1 MGFKETNYVKFTDW
15 KNQDYKLTEDIE
27 TFGIMDSDPTRYFE
41 FEDILIKAQ
50 EENDSEGME
59 KAALMFTLLSVKQLV
74 KRIPNNT
81 KVIDIQN
88 NIRLKFSNLYPT
100 LIFPVTQS
108 LKEEGYII
116 DENTTFNTDEA
127 IKYIDRVLDKGE
139 YTDTP
144 QGRRYKLLA
153 FKRMFNLGEEQKPTQ
168 ITEYKA
174 RNTLT
179 TDFSDRMN
187 VILKVLKKQGT
198 KELPA
203 TEEKNGFTVY
213 KNGNPLDDSD
223 IELFHYLIGELEEHG
238 CETEITFRRS
248 DLINNMGYRSLRGNK
263 LDNLTSSLMNLNAQA
278 IAIVDTRND
287 KIGKKLDKINLK
299 KFKGTQLL
307 RADIIGEDDE
317 ILIKFTS
324 PFSKYFREQ
333 KQFGRI
339 LSRDMLNKYLYTN
352 TRILKIA
359 RELSRM
365 SFIANQRNKKNVNPT
380 INFDTLIKNIG
391 EEEKY
396 NNHSNKRV
404 FLQRLT
410 KDIEIAISYIDNLPN
425 YKIIKPT
432 PRTIKNGKI
441 ELLK

>member
-1 MGFKETNYVKFTDW
+1 
-15 KNQDYKLTEDIE
+15 
-27 TFGIMDSDPTRYFE
+27 
-41 FEDILIKAQ
+41 
-50 EENDSEGME
+50 
-59 KAALMFTLLSVKQLV
+59 
-74 KRIPNNT
+74 
-81 KVIDIQN
+81 
-88 NIRLKFSNLYPT
+88 
-100 LIFPVTQS
+100 
-108 LKEEGYII
+108 
-116 DENTTFNTDEA
+116 
-127 IKYIDRVLDKGE
+127 
-139 YTDTP
+139 
-144 QGRRYKLLA
+144 
-153 FKRMFNLGEEQKPTQ
+153 
-168 ITEYKA
+168 
-174 RNTLT
+174 
-179 TDFSDRMN
+179 
-187 VILKVLKKQGT
+187 
-198 KELPA
+198 
-203 TEEKNGFTVY
+203 
-213 KNGNPLDDSD
+213 
-223 IELFHYLIGELEEHG
+223 
-238 CETEITFRRS
+238 
-248 DLINNMGYRSLRGNK
+248 
-263 LDNLTSSLMNLNAQA
+263 MNLNAQA

-287 KIGKKLDKINLK
+287 KIGKRLDKINLK

-333 KQFGRI
+333 KQFGRF

>member
-1 MGFKETNYVKFTDW
+1 MGIKETNYGKFTDW
-15 KNQDYKLTEDIE
+15 KNQDYKLTEETE
-27 TFGIMDSDPTRYFE
+27 TFGVMDSDPTRYFE

-50 EENDSEGME
+50 EENDSKAME
-59 KAALMFTLLSVKQLV
+59 KAVLMFTMLSVKQVV

-81 KVIDIQN
+81 KVIDIKN
-88 NIRLKFSNLYPT
+88 NIMARTSNLYAD
-100 LIFPVTQS
+100 IIIPVTQS
-108 LKEEGYII
+108 LEGEGYII
-116 DENTTFNTDEA
+116 DENTTFNTEET
-127 IKYIDRVLDKGE
+127 IKYIDRILDKGE

-187 VILKVLKKQGT
+187 VILKVLKKSGT
-198 KELPA
+198 KESPA
-203 TEEKNGFTVY
+203 TEEKNGFTVH

-248 DLINNMGYRSLRGNK
+248 DLINNMGYSSLRGNK

-365 SFIANQRNKKNVNPT
+365 SFIANQRNKKNVNPK

-410 KDIEIAISYIDNLPN
+410 KDIETAISYIDNLPN